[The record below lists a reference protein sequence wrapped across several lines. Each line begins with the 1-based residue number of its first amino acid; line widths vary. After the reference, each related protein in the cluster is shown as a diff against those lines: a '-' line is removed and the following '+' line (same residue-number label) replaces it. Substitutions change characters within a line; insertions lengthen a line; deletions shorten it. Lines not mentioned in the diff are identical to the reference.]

1 MFLILL
7 FLKSNI
13 NMIVNIHNPIPI
25 LQQKPSSI
33 TTNTLIPVNF
43 QLQETQESQES
54 QIQKSQI
61 QKSQE
66 SQIQKSQESQIQETQ
81 ETQEYQVNINQQIS
95 SDFIEFF
102 NNMFEKPNDTP
113 WPKYIIDIISKK
125 KRYTYIGLFFIL
137 IAIYMLIIR
146 N

>member
-43 QLQETQESQES
+43 QPQLQETQESQES

-66 SQIQKSQESQIQETQ
+66 SQIQETQ
-81 ETQEYQVNINQQIS
+81 ESQEYQVNINQQIS

>member
-43 QLQETQESQES
+43 QPQLQETQESQES
-54 QIQKSQI
+54 QI
-61 QKSQE
+61 
-66 SQIQKSQESQIQETQ
+66 Q

>member
-1 MFLILL
+1 
-7 FLKSNI
+7 
-13 NMIVNIHNPIPI
+13 MIVNIHNPIPI

-43 QLQETQESQES
+43 QPQLQETQESQES

>member
-13 NMIVNIHNPIPI
+13 NMIVNINNPIPI
-25 LQQKPSSI
+25 LQQKPSFI
-33 TTNTLIPVNF
+33 TTNTLIPF
-43 QLQETQESQES
+43 
-54 QIQKSQI
+54 KSQP
-61 QKSQE
+61 
-66 SQIQKSQESQIQETQ
+66 QIQESRLQ
-81 ETQEYQVNINQQIS
+81 ESKLQESKLQESKLQESKLNIHQEIS

-102 NNMFEKPNDTP
+102 NNMLEKPNDTP
-113 WPKYIIDIISKK
+113 WSKYIIESISKK

-137 IAIYMLIIR
+137 IAIYMLILR

>member
-43 QLQETQESQES
+43 QPQIQET
-54 QIQKSQI
+54 
-61 QKSQE
+61 
-66 SQIQKSQESQIQETQ
+66 QESQIQETQIQ

-113 WPKYIIDIISKK
+113 WPKYIIEIISKK

>member
-1 MFLILL
+1 
-7 FLKSNI
+7 
-13 NMIVNIHNPIPI
+13 MIVNIHNPIPI

-43 QLQETQESQES
+43 QPQL
-54 QIQKSQI
+54 
-61 QKSQE
+61 
-66 SQIQKSQESQIQETQ
+66 QESQIQESRIQ

>member
-43 QLQETQESQES
+43 QPQIQKTQESQES

-61 QKSQE
+61 QK
-66 SQIQKSQESQIQETQ
+66 TQ

>member
-1 MFLILL
+1 
-7 FLKSNI
+7 
-13 NMIVNIHNPIPI
+13 MIVNIHNPIPI

-43 QLQETQESQES
+43 QPQLQETQESQES

-66 SQIQKSQESQIQETQ
+66 SQIQETQ
-81 ETQEYQVNINQQIS
+81 ESQEYQVNINQQIS

>member
-1 MFLILL
+1 
-7 FLKSNI
+7 
-13 NMIVNIHNPIPI
+13 MIVNIHNPIPI

-43 QLQETQESQES
+43 QPQIQETQESQ
-54 QIQKSQI
+54 I
-61 QKSQE
+61 
-66 SQIQKSQESQIQETQ
+66 QESQIQETQESQIQETQIQETQIQETQIQ

-102 NNMFEKPNDTP
+102 NNIFEKPNDTP
-113 WPKYIIDIISKK
+113 WPKYIIEIISKK